1 MSVASPDIRK
11 RDMWQLSLTGKL
23 DPDLPLELDVL
34 EQELRDNFFHLRLL
48 PKFVP
53 DYDLDPLLD
62 PSNKAWRPGL
72 FEPLRNLRDKL
83 LKMGMIGQLRW
94 RISPC
99 TTDWMPY
106 VKVRSLRGGE

>member
-1 MSVASPDIRK
+1 
-11 RDMWQLSLTGKL
+11 MWQLSLTGKL

-62 PSNKAWRPGL
+62 PSNKSLEARFVRTLKELERQALKDGDDRAAKVANLAMYYGL
-72 FEPLRNLRDKL
+72 DALR
-83 LKMGMIGQLRW
+83 Q
-94 RISPC
+94 
-99 TTDWMPY
+99 
-106 VKVRSLRGGE
+106 GEIIARRRMT